1 MPIITRFS
9 SLSDIEFERELEHHL
24 QGGQLVLG
32 AEMTSELM
40 ERVRVW
46 VDVEE
51 RHRKVMR
58 IAEQQICR
66 LEDEIDGLYIVNITV
81 SWVKYNRT
89 YSVSLDTKLNGT
101 GELIEMQ
108 SN

>member
-1 MPIITRFS
+1 MPVITRFS
-9 SLSDIEFERELEHHL
+9 SLSDIEFERELDSSVVPDESEVRVDPEL
-24 QGGQLVLG
+24 WR
-32 AEMTSELM
+32 ELM

-66 LEDEIDGLYIVNITV
+66 LEDEIDGLKREIY
-81 SWVKYNRT
+81 
-89 YSVSLDTKLNGT
+89 
-101 GELIEMQ
+101 E
-108 SN
+108 

>member
-1 MPIITRFS
+1 MPVITRFS

-46 VDVEE
+46 VETADNSDIENLQQEVEE
-51 RHRKVMR
+51 
-58 IAEQQICR
+58 
-66 LEDEIDGLYIVNITV
+66 LENEISDL
-81 SWVKYNRT
+81 KE
-89 YSVSLDTKLNGT
+89 
-101 GELIEMQ
+101 ELE
-108 SN
+108 NANA